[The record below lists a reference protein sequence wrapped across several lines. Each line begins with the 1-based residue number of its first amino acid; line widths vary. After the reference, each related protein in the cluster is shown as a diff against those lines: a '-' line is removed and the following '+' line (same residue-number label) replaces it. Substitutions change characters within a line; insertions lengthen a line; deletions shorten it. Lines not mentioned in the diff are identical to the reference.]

1 MHFIVTSNKI
11 RLRAIAESPH
21 PVNGDFAKFRSSQ
34 QHAEFDWLRGVS
46 IVASGVRR
54 INEVNPCRARL
65 VYLDG

>member
-21 PVNGDFAKFRSSQ
+21 PVNGDFAQIRTSQ

-46 IVASGVRR
+46 TPCFIKSGPLC
-54 INEVNPCRARL
+54 IFSITFYL
-65 VYLDG
+65 VGQFQ